1 MNKAS
6 AVPRSAYPISCI
18 SLLESVGYE
27 GEGWTRILCP
37 GVLILQL
44 SAFSFDMRA
53 CSNNIRHEILP
64 SGVMHIVNAPSEAIA
79 DVNTATAPCNIEALF
94 RAHYSR
100 VARIIER
107 VVRDRGRSEE
117 LAVEVFLK
125 LWRNQKAQH
134 ENVEAWL
141 YRVAVRTG
149 IDGLRRQTRR
159 AHYEKVL
166 TWIRPTAPPANPEQ
180 LHSVNEE
187 QEKVRAVLAVMNP
200 RHAQFLLLRSQDFT
214 YDEVAAILN
223 LNPASIGTL
232 LSRAQDF
239 FRKEYI
245 KKYGRE

>member
-1 MNKAS
+1 M
-6 AVPRSAYPISCI
+6 P
-18 SLLESVGYE
+18 
-27 GEGWTRILCP
+27 
-37 GVLILQL
+37 
-44 SAFSFDMRA
+44 
-53 CSNNIRHEILP
+53 
-64 SGVMHIVNAPSEAIA
+64 IVNAPSEAVA
-79 DVNTATAPCNIEALF
+79 DVNTAAPPFDIESLF
-94 RAHYSR
+94 RTYYPR

-107 VVRDRGRSEE
+107 VIRDRGRAEE

-159 AHYEKVL
+159 AHYERVL
-166 TWIRPTAPPANPEQ
+166 AWVRPQRVSANPEQ
-180 LHSVNEE
+180 LHSAGEE
-187 QEKVRAVLAVMNP
+187 QEKVRAVLSALNP

-223 LNPASIGTL
+223 LNPTSVGTL
-232 LSRAQDF
+232 LSRAQQS

-245 KKYGRE
+245 KRYGQE

>member
-1 MNKAS
+1 M
-6 AVPRSAYPISCI
+6 
-18 SLLESVGYE
+18 
-27 GEGWTRILCP
+27 RILH
-37 GVLILQL
+37 L
-44 SAFSFDMRA
+44 SPFSFAIHA
-53 CSNNIRHEILP
+53 CSNETCHEFLS
-64 SGVMHIVNAPSEAIA
+64 SGVMHIVNAPSEAVA
-79 DVNTATAPCNIEALF
+79 EVNTAAAPFDIETLF
-94 RAHYSR
+94 SSHFAR

-125 LWRNQKAQH
+125 LWRNRKAQH

-149 IDGLRRQTRR
+149 VDGLRRQTRR
-159 AHYEKVL
+159 AHYERVL
-166 TWIRPTAPPANPEQ
+166 GWIRPRSAPANPEQ
-180 LHSVNEE
+180 LHSAGEE
-187 QEKVRAVLAVMNP
+187 QERVRAVLAVINP

-232 LSRAQDF
+232 LSRAQES

-245 KKYGRE
+245 KRYGQE

>member
-1 MNKAS
+1 
-6 AVPRSAYPISCI
+6 
-18 SLLESVGYE
+18 
-27 GEGWTRILCP
+27 
-37 GVLILQL
+37 
-44 SAFSFDMRA
+44 
-53 CSNNIRHEILP
+53 
-64 SGVMHIVNAPSEAIA
+64 MHVVTSPSEAVA
-79 DVNTATAPCNIEALF
+79 DANTAAASLDIEALF
-94 RAHYSR
+94 RAHYGR

-107 VVRDRGRSEE
+107 VIRDRGRSEE

-125 LWRNQKAQH
+125 LWRNEKAQH

-159 AHYEKVL
+159 AHYERAL
-166 TWIRPTAPPANPEQ
+166 AWIRPRSASANPEQ
-180 LHSVNEE
+180 LHSASEE
-187 QEKVRAVLAVMNP
+187 HERVRAVLSAINP

-232 LSRAQDF
+232 LSRAQES

-245 KKYGRE
+245 KRYGKE

>member
-1 MNKAS
+1 
-6 AVPRSAYPISCI
+6 
-18 SLLESVGYE
+18 
-27 GEGWTRILCP
+27 
-37 GVLILQL
+37 
-44 SAFSFDMRA
+44 
-53 CSNNIRHEILP
+53 
-64 SGVMHIVNAPSEAIA
+64 MHIVNAPIETVA
-79 DVNTATAPCNIEALF
+79 DVNTAAAPFDIESLF
-94 RAHYSR
+94 RAHYPR

-107 VVRDRGRSEE
+107 VVRDRARSEE

-159 AHYEKVL
+159 AHYERVL
-166 TWIRPTAPPANPEQ
+166 AWVRPQHPSANPEQ
-180 LHSVNEE
+180 LHSANEE
-187 QEKVRAVLAVMNP
+187 QEKVRAVLAAINP

-214 YDEVAAILN
+214 YHEIAAILN

-232 LSRAQDF
+232 LSRAQQS

-245 KKYGRE
+245 KQYGQE

>member
-1 MNKAS
+1 
-6 AVPRSAYPISCI
+6 
-18 SLLESVGYE
+18 
-27 GEGWTRILCP
+27 
-37 GVLILQL
+37 
-44 SAFSFDMRA
+44 
-53 CSNNIRHEILP
+53 
-64 SGVMHIVNAPSEAIA
+64 MHIVNAPSEAVA
-79 DVNTATAPCNIEALF
+79 DVNTSVAPFDIETLF
-94 RAHYSR
+94 RSHYSR

-107 VVRDRGRSEE
+107 VVRDHGRSEE
-117 LAVEVFLK
+117 FAVEVFLK
-125 LWRNQKAQH
+125 LWRNKNVQH

-149 IDGLRRQTRR
+149 IDGLRRETRR

-166 TWIRPTAPPANPEQ
+166 AWIRPGAATANPEQ
-180 LHSVNEE
+180 LHFANEE

-200 RHAQFLLLRSQDFT
+200 RHGQFLLLRSQDFT

-232 LSRAQDF
+232 LSRAQES

>member
-1 MNKAS
+1 M
-6 AVPRSAYPISCI
+6 
-18 SLLESVGYE
+18 
-27 GEGWTRILCP
+27 
-37 GVLILQL
+37 
-44 SAFSFDMRA
+44 D
-53 CSNNIRHEILP
+53 
-64 SGVMHIVNAPSEAIA
+64 IVNAPSEAVG
-79 DVNTATAPCNIEALF
+79 DVNTVGTSFDIEVLF
-94 RAHYSR
+94 RSHYAR

-159 AHYEKVL
+159 AHYERAL
-166 TWIRPTAPPANPEQ
+166 AWIRPRSLPANPEQ
-180 LHSVNEE
+180 LHSANEE
-187 QEKVRAVLAVMNP
+187 QERVRVVLSAINP
-200 RHAQFLLLRSQDFT
+200 RYAEFLLLRSQDFT

-223 LNPASIGTL
+223 MNPASIGTL
-232 LSRAQDF
+232 LSRAQAS

-245 KKYGRE
+245 KRYGQE

>member
-1 MNKAS
+1 
-6 AVPRSAYPISCI
+6 
-18 SLLESVGYE
+18 
-27 GEGWTRILCP
+27 
-37 GVLILQL
+37 
-44 SAFSFDMRA
+44 
-53 CSNNIRHEILP
+53 
-64 SGVMHIVNAPSEAIA
+64 MHIVNAQSEAVA
-79 DVNTATAPCNIEALF
+79 DANTATAPFDIEALF
-94 RAHYSR
+94 RSHYSR

-107 VVRDRGRSEE
+107 VIRDRGRSEE

-125 LWRNQKAQH
+125 LWRNEKAQY

-159 AHYEKVL
+159 AHYER
-166 TWIRPTAPPANPEQ
+166 TFAWIRPRSASSNPEQ
-180 LHSVNEE
+180 LHSASEE
-187 QEKVRAVLAVMNP
+187 HERVRGVLSAINP

-232 LSRAQDF
+232 LSRAQES

-245 KKYGRE
+245 KRYGQE

>member
-6 AVPRSAYPISCI
+6 AVPLASNESTPLSILDSAGYRHSEEMALTPNGTPIFH
-18 SLLESVGYE
+18 
-27 GEGWTRILCP
+27 
-37 GVLILQL
+37 L
-44 SAFSFDMRA
+44 SSFSFAART
-53 CSNNIRHEILP
+53 CSNSLCHEIL
-64 SGVMHIVNAPSEAIA
+64 SGGVIHIVNAPSEAVA
-79 DVNTATAPCNIEALF
+79 DVNATSAPFDIEALF
-94 RAHYSR
+94 RSHYSR

-107 VVRDRGRSEE
+107 VVRDRARSEE

-159 AHYEKVL
+159 AHYERALASV
-166 TWIRPTAPPANPEQ
+166 RPQRSSANPEQ
-180 LHSVNEE
+180 LHSANEE
-187 QEKVRAVLAVMNP
+187 QERVRAVLSAMHP

-232 LSRAQDF
+232 LSRAQES
-239 FRKEYI
+239 FRKEYT
-245 KKYGRE
+245 KRYGQE

>member
-1 MNKAS
+1 
-6 AVPRSAYPISCI
+6 
-18 SLLESVGYE
+18 
-27 GEGWTRILCP
+27 
-37 GVLILQL
+37 
-44 SAFSFDMRA
+44 
-53 CSNNIRHEILP
+53 
-64 SGVMHIVNAPSEAIA
+64 MHIVNVQSEAVA
-79 DVNTATAPCNIEALF
+79 DANTTAAAFEIEALF
-94 RAHYSR
+94 RSHYAR

-107 VVRDRGRSEE
+107 VIRDRGRSEE

-159 AHYEKVL
+159 AHYERAL
-166 TWIRPTAPPANPEQ
+166 AWIRPRSTQANPEQ
-180 LHSVNEE
+180 AHLANEE
-187 QEKVRAVLAVMNP
+187 QERVRSVLGAISP

-214 YDEVAAILN
+214 YDEIAAILN

-232 LSRAQDF
+232 LSRAHAS

-245 KKYGRE
+245 KRYGQE

>member
-1 MNKAS
+1 
-6 AVPRSAYPISCI
+6 
-18 SLLESVGYE
+18 
-27 GEGWTRILCP
+27 
-37 GVLILQL
+37 
-44 SAFSFDMRA
+44 
-53 CSNNIRHEILP
+53 
-64 SGVMHIVNAPSEAIA
+64 MHIVNAPSEAVA
-79 DVNTATAPCNIEALF
+79 DVNAAAAPFDIESLF
-94 RAHYSR
+94 RSHYSR

-166 TWIRPTAPPANPEQ
+166 AWIRPSSASANPEQ
-180 LHSVNEE
+180 LHSANEE

-214 YDEVAAILN
+214 YDEMAAILN

-232 LSRAQDF
+232 LTRAQAS

>member
-1 MNKAS
+1 
-6 AVPRSAYPISCI
+6 
-18 SLLESVGYE
+18 
-27 GEGWTRILCP
+27 
-37 GVLILQL
+37 
-44 SAFSFDMRA
+44 
-53 CSNNIRHEILP
+53 
-64 SGVMHIVNAPSEAIA
+64 MHIVNAPSEAVA
-79 DVNTATAPCNIEALF
+79 DANTADAPFDIEAFF

-100 VARIIER
+100 IARIIER

-141 YRVAVRTG
+141 YRVAVRIG

-159 AHYEKVL
+159 AHYERALAWV
-166 TWIRPTAPPANPEQ
+166 RPTSVAANPEQ
-180 LHSVNEE
+180 LHSANEE
-187 QEKVRAVLAVMNP
+187 QEKVRADSRRHQP

-232 LSRAQDF
+232 LSRAQDS

-245 KKYGRE
+245 KRYGQE

>member
-1 MNKAS
+1 
-6 AVPRSAYPISCI
+6 
-18 SLLESVGYE
+18 
-27 GEGWTRILCP
+27 
-37 GVLILQL
+37 
-44 SAFSFDMRA
+44 
-53 CSNNIRHEILP
+53 
-64 SGVMHIVNAPSEAIA
+64 MHIVNAPSEAVA
-79 DVNTATAPCNIEALF
+79 DVNTTVAPFDIEALF
-94 RAHYSR
+94 RSHYSR

-141 YRVAVRTG
+141 YRVAVRAG

-166 TWIRPTAPPANPEQ
+166 AWIRPTSAPANPEQ
-180 LHSVNEE
+180 LHSANEE
-187 QEKVRAVLAVMNP
+187 QEKVRSVLAVMNP

-232 LSRAQDF
+232 LSRAQES

>member
-1 MNKAS
+1 MTHHQTS
-6 AVPRSAYPISCI
+6 AI
-18 SLLESVGYE
+18 
-27 GEGWTRILCP
+27 
-37 GVLILQL
+37 
-44 SAFSFDMRA
+44 RA
-53 CSNNIRHEILP
+53 IQCSNNPCHEFLP
-64 SGVMHIVNAPSEAIA
+64 SGVMHIVNAASEAVA
-79 DVNTATAPCNIEALF
+79 DANTTATPFDIEVLF
-94 RAHYSR
+94 RSHYPR

-107 VVRDRGRSEE
+107 VVRDRSRSED

-149 IDGLRRQTRR
+149 VDGLRRQTRR
-159 AHYEKVL
+159 AHYERVL
-166 TWIRPTAPPANPEQ
+166 GWIRPRSAAPNPEQ
-180 LHSVNEE
+180 LHSASEE
-187 QEKVRAVLAVMNP
+187 QERVRAVLSAIDS

-232 LSRAQDF
+232 LSRAQQS

-245 KKYGRE
+245 KRYGQE

>member
-1 MNKAS
+1 MHFPHWRANLS
-6 AVPRSAYPISCI
+6 
-18 SLLESVGYE
+18 SVA
-27 GEGWTRILCP
+27 L
-37 GVLILQL
+37 
-44 SAFSFDMRA
+44 FFRA
-53 CSNNIRHEILP
+53 CSNGACHEIPL
-64 SGVMHIVNAPSEAIA
+64 SGVMHIVNAPSESVVDA
-79 DVNTATAPCNIEALF
+79 NTADATFDIETLF

-100 VARIIER
+100 IARIIER

-159 AHYEKVL
+159 AHYERVL
-166 TWIRPTAPPANPEQ
+166 AWIRPRSTSANPEQ
-180 LHSVNEE
+180 LHAANEE
-187 QEKVRAVLAVMNP
+187 QDKVRTVLGVINP

-214 YDEVAAILN
+214 YDEIAAILN

-232 LSRAQDF
+232 LSRAQES

-245 KKYGRE
+245 KRHGQE